1 MHAVGKLVVVVA
13 LTGCASGRAGFTADT
28 SSPASSQFEGC
39 GHDPACMPSGNGSQQ
54 YLALIGV
61 ASMIGLATLHRLV
74 R

>member
-13 LTGCASGRAGFTADT
+13 LTGCATGRAGFTADT
-28 SSPASSQFEGC
+28 SSASSGQFEGC
-39 GHDPACMPSGNGSQQ
+39 GHDPACTSSGTGSQQ

-61 ASMIGLATLHRLV
+61 ASMIGLATVHRLV